1 MEARIAKLSAANIEY
16 ERTND
21 ILTKEN
27 HQLVKAVDNYENEL
41 EKEIR
46 EKERIKRELD
56 STLQAINDIWLDG

>member
-41 EKEIR
+41 EKEMR

>member
-41 EKEIR
+41 EKEMR

-56 STLQAINDIWLDG
+56 STLQAINDIWPDG